1 MLVYKLT
8 FHLRQIEVSPFCIH
22 PAEDQ
27 WISHWFQHQ
36 GTDFHLPKQCNCTQ
50 YGNVNRLPAHFDHQ
64 LSKSGRK
71 YNSVKLI
78 WWSKLTS
85 DNSRN
90 KRKHTHLERT
100 TPKERPHMTI
110 CIKKKTDYRKYHIIS
125 DSFNKTFLR
134 ITPKEWQQNS
144 QCKVIH

>member
-36 GTDFHLPKQCNCTQ
+36 GTDFHLPKQCKCTQ
-50 YGNVNRLPAHFDHQ
+50 YGNVNQLPAHFDYQ

-110 CIKKKTDYRKYHIIS
+110 CIFKKTYYRKYHIIS
-125 DSFNKTFLR
+125 DSFKKTFLR

-144 QCKVIH
+144 QCRV

>member
-36 GTDFHLPKQCNCTQ
+36 GTDFHLPKQSNCTQ
-50 YGNVNRLPAHFDHQ
+50 YGNVNRLHTHFDHQ

-78 WWSKLTS
+78 WWCKLTT

-90 KRKHTHLERT
+90 KREHTHLERT

-110 CIKKKTDYRKYHIIS
+110 CIFKKNVLQKIS
-125 DSFNKTFLR
+125 YNK
-134 ITPKEWQQNS
+134 WQFQENIF
-144 QCKVIH
+144 KNHT